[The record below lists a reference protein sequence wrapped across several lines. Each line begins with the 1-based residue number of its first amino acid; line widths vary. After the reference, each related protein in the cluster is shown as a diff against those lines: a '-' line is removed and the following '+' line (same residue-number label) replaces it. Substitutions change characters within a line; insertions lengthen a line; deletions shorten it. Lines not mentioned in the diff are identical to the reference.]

1 MERKGPFHTHT
12 HPAPLQ
18 HPHLFIHLSSTH
30 QLNPFPLARSGT
42 ILAPYLPSVSLSEF
56 LFNLQ
61 EMFPLMGLL
70 IWCCASCFYLQE
82 LKEVLERRDALRTMF
97 NYADSGSSRWTA
109 CLIPGCLEP
118 SGWVLLYVF
127 VSSLPWSLC
136 TFSPECKQ
144 TCRCNATCDLC
155 LALLFFFFF
164 FYLLASPKP
173 SVASL
178 KFGMMASQRDSQRFT
193 SVRFSELNQS

>member
-30 QLNPFPLARSGT
+30 QLNPSPLARSGT

-155 LALLFFFFF
+155 LALLLFTCVSKTFSGI
-164 FYLLASPKP
+164 AKIWHDGISK
-173 SVASL
+173 
-178 KFGMMASQRDSQRFT
+178 RFT
-193 SVRFSELNQS
+193 KVHKC

>member
-155 LALLFFFFF
+155 LALLLFTCVSKTFSGI
-164 FYLLASPKP
+164 AKIWHDGISK
-173 SVASL
+173 
-178 KFGMMASQRDSQRFT
+178 RFT
-193 SVRFSELNQS
+193 KVHKVLDFQN

>member
-155 LALLFFFFF
+155 LALLLFTCVSKTFSGI
-164 FYLLASPKP
+164 AKIWHDGISK
-173 SVASL
+173 
-178 KFGMMASQRDSQRFT
+178 RFT
-193 SVRFSELNQS
+193 KVHKVLDFEN